1 MKVCLFFK
9 NGDEK
14 WVENVRYI
22 TKGVKLENNIPVFKI
37 RLQVLGSTKQYE
49 YSEISSIDVYDSDYT
64 WIEDRTDIVCP
75 YCDFRFNDEIKF
87 MGHGEDDFLKY
98 CPNCGKRV
106 K

>member
-1 MKVCLFFK
+1 MKVRLLFK

-14 WVENVRYI
+14 WVENVRSI
-22 TKGVKLENNIPVFKI
+22 FNTVIFENNIPVFKL
-37 RLQVLGSTKQYE
+37 RVSVLGGSKMYE
-49 YSEISSIDVYDSDYT
+49 YSSISNIDVYDSDYT